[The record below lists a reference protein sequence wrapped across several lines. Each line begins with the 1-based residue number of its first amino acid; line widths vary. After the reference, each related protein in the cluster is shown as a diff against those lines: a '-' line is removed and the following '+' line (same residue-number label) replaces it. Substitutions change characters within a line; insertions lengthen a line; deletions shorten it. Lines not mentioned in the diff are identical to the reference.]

1 MLAKYYRFRV
11 LNSTDQTITYN
22 SDGRIE
28 LAWIPWKYTSGA
40 VAIAAEVTQSIII
53 ADGSLAAAAEAEGAV
68 VDNSSNL
75 YVGLKGTFRVIAD
88 VTSTDGTMY
97 LYMEESTDNTI
108 WPSDQADFAIAND
121 LIFVCSLAMSTDA
134 TDEGRAKNFSL

>member
-40 VAIAAEVTQSIII
+40 VAIAAEVTQTLII

-68 VDNSSNL
+68 VDNSSDL
-75 YVGLKGTFRVIAD
+75 YVGLKGTFRVVAD
-88 VTSTDGTMY
+88 ADSTEGTMY
-97 LYMEESTDNTI
+97 LYMEESTNNTV
-108 WPSDQADFAIAND
+108 WPSDQADFAIAAD
-121 LIFVCSLAMSTDA
+121 LIFVCALAMSTTS
-134 TDEGRAKNFSL
+134 TDQGRAKNFSL